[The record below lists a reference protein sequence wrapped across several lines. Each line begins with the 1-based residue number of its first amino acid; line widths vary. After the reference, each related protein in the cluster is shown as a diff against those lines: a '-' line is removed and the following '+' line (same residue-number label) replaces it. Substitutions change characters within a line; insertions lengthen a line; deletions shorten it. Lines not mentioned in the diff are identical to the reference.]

1 MEKENYIIVTDQKTL
16 ESVVENAIKK
26 ANQDKESNLSDF
38 EKDRLS
44 KPQAA
49 KLAGLSI
56 PSFDKQIK
64 LGKFKQYNLGARV
77 YFLKSEIIEA
87 LRNHNL

>member
-1 MEKENYIIVTDQKTL
+1 MERENFIIVTDQKTL
-16 ESVVENAIKK
+16 ESVIESAVKK
-26 ANQDKESNLSDF
+26 ATQEKESGLSDF

-44 KPQAA
+44 KPLAA

-77 YFLKSEIIEA
+77 YFLKSEIIES
-87 LRNHNL
+87 LRK

>member
-1 MEKENYIIVTDQKTL
+1 MEKENVIIVTDQKTIEL
-16 ESVVENAIKK
+16 VIENAVKR
-26 ANQDKESNLSDF
+26 ANQEKESSLSDF
-38 EKDRLS
+38 EKDRCS
-44 KPQAA
+44 KPEGA

-77 YFLKSEIIEA
+77 YFLKSEIITS
-87 LRNHNL
+87 LRNV

>member
-1 MEKENYIIVTDQKTL
+1 MEKENVIIVTDQKTIEL
-16 ESVVENAIKK
+16 VVENAVKR
-26 ANQDKESNLSDF
+26 ANQEKETNLTDF
-38 EKDRLS
+38 EKDRCS
-44 KPQAA
+44 KPEGA

-77 YFLKSEIIEA
+77 YFLRSEIIES
-87 LRNHNL
+87 LRNNG